1 LLTPAQP
8 LDPINGPK
16 LDSAECAPQS
26 LPGSGSAL
34 GSEHRGKP
42 RAYQETGQTDDSF
55 FPAGL
60 VAPPPDL
67 PPELRNGFSG
77 LSPDDVEP
85 APDASPSTGSFLGCQ
100 QQGGTRSN
108 GCGDYSES
116 YESPA
121 TTGLIFRRVS
131 YLLIEHKH
139 SCWFSALD
147 DQSTR
152 RSGITKAK

>member
-1 LLTPAQP
+1 LLAPAQP
-8 LDPINGPK
+8 LDPINRPN

-26 LPGSGSAL
+26 LPGGGSAL
-34 GSEHRGKP
+34 GSEDRSEP
-42 RAYQETGQTDDSF
+42 RADQETGQTDDLL

-67 PPELRNGFSG
+67 PPELRNGSSG
-77 LSPDDVEP
+77 LSPDGVESV
-85 APDASPSTGSFLGCQ
+85 PDASPSAGSFLGCQ

-108 GCGDYSES
+108 GCGDYCES
-116 YESPA
+116 HEPPV
-121 TTGLIFRRVS
+121 TTGLIFRRAS

-139 SCWFSALD
+139 SCWFSVLD
-147 DQSTR
+147 DQSTS